1 MEPKNNNPLYSFRY
15 QIERKDIQDFVNKLH
30 EIQSEYLEAAV
41 EASGFKEADAVI
53 KRIMELK

>member
-1 MEPKNNNPLYSFRY
+1 VEPKNNNPLYSFRY